1 MTLFNLFSYISEFQT
16 IENYKKINPSEHSMS
31 FNRWN
36 KEVVQAKF
44 VTNDPR
50 DRMIIKQEDSY
61 QSIPLSKL

>member
-1 MTLFNLFSYISEFQT
+1 
-16 IENYKKINPSEHSMS
+16 MS
-31 FNRWN
+31 FNSLN